1 MLTHDGTYKQIDG
14 LAIGSTPAPPLSNI
28 WLSKCEPNIRDD
40 AKLFE
45 LYMDDTVGTIKVNLI
60 ESKLVEINLLHSK
73 LKFTLEVEWNKKL
86 SFLETIWL

>member
-1 MLTHDGTYKQIDG
+1 MG
-14 LAIGSTPAPPLSNI
+14 LPPLFKV
-28 WLSKCEPNIRDD
+28 WLSKYEPNIRDD

-73 LKFTLEVEWNKKL
+73 LKFTLEVE
-86 SFLETIWL
+86 